1 MASLAVSFVNVS
13 LRSEYALRAV
23 FDLASH
29 PPDTPVKIADIAKRQ
44 NVPQKFLQL
53 ILADLKQ
60 AGLVESRRGVEGG
73 YLLARPPEAI
83 RVGDVTRLF
92 ETPRNEKTRTRRR
105 AESPFSDLWRRVNH
119 AVSGVLDQTSFADLR
134 KAYETGHSRYVPDWV
149 I

>member
-1 MASLAVSFVNVS
+1 MAVLPRSFVNIS
-13 LRSEYALRAV
+13 MRTEYALRAV
-23 FDLASH
+23 FDLALQ
-29 PPDTPVKIADIAKRQ
+29 PLDMPVKIGDIAKRQ
-44 NVPQKFLQL
+44 SVPHKFLQL

-73 YLLARPPEAI
+73 YLLARPPESI

-92 ETPRNEKTRTRRR
+92 EAPRNEKSRARRQG
-105 AESPFSDLWRRVNH
+105 ESPFSDLWRRLNH

-134 KAYETGHSRYVPDWV
+134 RAHEESQTRYVPDWV